1 MKTSKSPNDVAQLA
15 YITAQRCVPAYRH
28 EFSPKKF
35 TQDQLVACLVLKE
48 FFRTDYRGLAE
59 ILKDSSDLKR
69 ILELETIPHF
79 TTFQKAAHAILQ
91 KQTIKKLIK
100 EIVRVAIELKIMKEK
115 TARSA
120 IDSTGLE
127 SGHTSRYFIKRRE
140 RGEKNLYQATSY
152 KRFPK
157 LALACDTTTHIITGA
172 LSLRGPSPDIVHF
185 KKLIKEMLSI
195 NTPTVLLAD
204 AGYDSEESHRFIRE
218 KLHMHIIIPPLIG
231 RKTGKLPTGPY
242 RREMATKFDR
252 KTYGQRWQAETVN
265 SMIKRNL
272 GEELSTK
279 SYWSQC
285 REIMLKVF
293 AHNVMVVRWA

>member
-35 TQDQLVACLVLKE
+35 TQHQLAACLVLKE

-69 ILELETIPHF
+69 ILELKTIPHF

-91 KQTIKKLIK
+91 KQTI
-100 EIVRVAIELKIMKEK
+100 
-115 TARSA
+115 
-120 IDSTGLE
+120 
-127 SGHTSRYFIKRRE
+127 
-140 RGEKNLYQATSY
+140 
-152 KRFPK
+152 
-157 LALACDTTTHIITGA
+157 
-172 LSLRGPSPDIVHF
+172 

-252 KTYGQRWQAETVN
+252 KTYGQRWQAETVH